1 MERRREG
8 IGNCEGLPKIL
19 PKHLVFIPDGNRRS
33 AAERHKPAI
42 EGHRRGVTAVK
53 DLMLCAQ
60 NWGIETMTVWG
71 FSTENWERGEREVRN
86 LMMLFGKFLDA
97 NLEEINQRGARFRW
111 LGNREDGKISR
122 RLKKKLE
129 GAEELT
135 LGNSKYNFNIALNYS
150 SRDEIVRA
158 MKKIVDLGLSSEQIK
173 WSSIAMMLDTAGLPD
188 PDLIIRTGER
198 EDEGDTRHT
207 SGLFALQGPYARW
220 YFTPTLCPD
229 FSQDELKK
237 ALWEFSKASPRLG
250 K

>member
-1 MERRREG
+1 MS
-8 IGNCEGLPKIL
+8 CEYEMGTGKEKLPEIL
-19 PKHLVFIPDGNRRS
+19 PKHLVFIPDGNRRW
-33 AAERHKPAI
+33 AEEHYLPAI
-42 EGHRRGVTAVK
+42 EGHRRGVAAVK

-71 FSTENWERGEREVRN
+71 FSMENWERESREVRG
-86 LMMLFGKFLDA
+86 LMSLFSMFLDD
-97 NLEEINQRGARFRW
+97 NLDEINQRGAKFCW
-111 LGNREDGKISR
+111 FGNREDQRIPRHLR
-122 RLKKKLE
+122 RKLE
-129 GAEELT
+129 QAEELT
-135 LGNSKYNFNIALNYS
+135 LGNSTYNFNIALNYS

-158 MKKIVDLGLSSEQIK
+158 VKKMIDLGRVPRQIC
-173 WSSIAMMLDTAGLPD
+173 WGAVANMLDTAGLPD

-198 EDEGDTRHT
+198 EDEGETRHT

-220 YFTPTLCPD
+220 YFTSTLCPD